1 MAEIISLKPEPMLWI
16 CACGCS
22 TFEILSDGS
31 ANCAACCSP
40 HDVDGAGWSSWV
52 AMSDK
57 NEDSTFRDVQGNG
70 SVEFARRRVAQM
82 ATDDTAAVVVV
93 ARRDGSVS
101 TWSEVETADQA
112 QWVRERLTQAAD
124 LITAKI
130 EGD

>member
-31 ANCAACCSP
+31 ANCAACSAQ
-40 HDVDGAGWSSWV
+40 HDVDGAGWSSWG
-52 AMSDK
+52 AKSDK
-57 NEDSTFRDVQGNG
+57 DEDDTFRDVQGNG